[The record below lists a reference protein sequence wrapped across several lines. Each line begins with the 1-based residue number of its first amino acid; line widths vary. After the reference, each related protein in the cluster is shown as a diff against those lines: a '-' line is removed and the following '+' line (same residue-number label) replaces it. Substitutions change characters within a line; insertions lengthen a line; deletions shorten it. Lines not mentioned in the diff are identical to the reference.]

1 MWLII
6 AIMVSVIFFK
16 YIFFYPT
23 STVHVTDL
31 QIYTLRQVN
40 VPAFFDLSLV
50 TCTSSQLVWNNGTER
65 PKYPEFFF
73 LSPQREREIHSFFQ
87 DHFSLV
93 FRKKKKILLCNGCHL
108 FSCKQSYKSTA
119 KLKDEWQNTIIRALW
134 DTVHCP
140 LGHTNHSWLI
150 IMCLSIRQQIIIYL
164 SRVVVQTC
172 KCVSKCFRQG
182 KCVTA
187 PFLDIW

>member
-73 LSPQREREIHSFFQ
+73 LSPQREREIHSFFSR
-87 DHFSLV
+87 SL
-93 FRKKKKILLCNGCHL
+93 FTCFQGGEKILLCNGCHL
-108 FSCKQSYKSTA
+108 FSCKQSYKSNA
-119 KLKDEWQNTIIRALW
+119 KLKAEWQNTIMMRYCTLAPRPYKSLMI
-134 DTVHCP
+134 
-140 LGHTNHSWLI
+140 NHH
-150 IMCLSIRQQIIIYL
+150 
-164 SRVVVQTC
+164 
-172 KCVSKCFRQG
+172 VSQY
-182 KCVTA
+182 
-187 PFLDIW
+187 